1 MQKACRERF
10 LYPRGGSNACLRLR
24 RPPLYPLSYGGEQVK
39 CTYASVARMSER
51 DKELSLVQHL
61 KEFRDR
67 LMVASIAV
75 VVTTAISFLFATDI
89 IRILLVPAGV
99 DHLIALSPTE
109 NFTTYMRVALFTGIA
124 LSMPV
129 ILYEIYAYID
139 PALHPNERRFALTA
153 GPFVLLL
160 FVVGML
166 FCYYGLLPSSLK
178 FLVNFGSPVIENQ
191 LRASEYLSFVT
202 TFILGMGVVF
212 EVPVLIFALVRVHVL
227 NRAWLAKQRRYVVV
241 IVLIIGAIITPTPDP
256 FNQLLVSV
264 PMYLLFE
271 LGLFLAR
278 FGGGPR
284 AAS

>member
-1 MQKACRERF
+1 
-10 LYPRGGSNACLRLR
+10 
-24 RPPLYPLSYGGEQVK
+24 
-39 CTYASVARMSER
+39 MSER

-75 VVTTAISFLFATDI
+75 VATTAISFLFATDI
-89 IRILLVPAGV
+89 IKILLVPAGV

-109 NFTTYMRVALFTGIA
+109 NFTTYMRVALFSGIA
-124 LSMPV
+124 FAMPV
-129 ILYEIYAYID
+129 ILFEIYAYID

-160 FVVGML
+160 FIGGML

-202 TFILGMGVVF
+202 TFILGMGIVF
-212 EVPVLIFALVRVHVL
+212 EVPVLIYALVRVHVL

-256 FNQLLVSV
+256 FNQLLVAV